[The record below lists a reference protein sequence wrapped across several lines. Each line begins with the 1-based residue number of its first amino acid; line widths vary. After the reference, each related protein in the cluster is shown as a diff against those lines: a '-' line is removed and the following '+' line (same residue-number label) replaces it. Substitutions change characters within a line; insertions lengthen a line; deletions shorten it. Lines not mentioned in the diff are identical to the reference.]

1 MVTGAGEV
9 ENRRRDRGHARGE
22 RHGAATALQ
31 GCHSLLEGGDG
42 GVVETRVDRAVLR
55 QAESLRGVLAGVK
68 DVGGRVVD
76 RHVPGT
82 CCIDGLTCMNGAG
95 AEGPPADLGIVVTVR
110 HQCSLPLEDVGIYF
124 LQHRKS
130 IVGPQWI
137 HPDLEVVRR
146 CPRSAVSL
154 MIVCAQTRF
163 QTLVVDGLGRSQVGG
178 PTRRLARSSGPVT
191 ATELIIE
198 ATHGATRWHDGAG
211 VAMSS
216 ANGGVVMSQHA
227 PLSRCDG
234 LNAPRIENATGIG
247 NCHRES
253 DSTADPFGLSPCTP
267 RRCGRTM
274 GRRPGRARP
283 PANSTAVW

>member
-1 MVTGAGEV
+1 MFTSPRG
-9 ENRRRDRGHARGE
+9 RR
-22 RHGAATALQ
+22 
-31 GCHSLLEGGDG
+31 
-42 GVVETRVDRAVLR
+42 
-55 QAESLRGVLAGVK
+55 K
-68 DVGGRVVD
+68 
-76 RHVPGT
+76 
-82 CCIDGLTCMNGAG
+82 I
-95 AEGPPADLGIVVTVR
+95 
-110 HQCSLPLEDVGIYF
+110 F

-137 HPDLEVVRR
+137 FPDVEVVRR

-198 ATHGATRWHDGAG
+198 ATHGTTRWHDGAG

-253 DSTADPFGLSPCTP
+253 DSAVDPPGLSPCTP
-267 RRCGRTM
+267 AGVWAPDGSVARSNPP
-274 GRRPGRARP
+274 PGTVLTRGEHF
-283 PANSTAVW
+283 